1 MVAPSL
7 SSRGK
12 PAKFLKKGTET
23 TKSHRFE
30 TFSQRVSKLK
40 IDPIHRVRRTDFGEE
55 DGEEDETFSHF
66 RSSLDHWSEMNLS
79 EFFTEFVRRVNSLS
93 ESLPQVL
100 YHEEKIMALLVE
112 FIDKRDKL
120 SIEPLLSLLSQFAR
134 DLGVRFEK
142 HFATSVTLV
151 ASVAATHTDV
161 EVIEWSFTCLAWI
174 FKFLSRLLVPDLRQ
188 LLGIM
193 TPYLGKERQ
202 KPFVARFAAESMS
215 FLIRKA
221 GLVYHKNKAPL
232 NRAISFLFEDLRDS
246 TESRSLETYKEGLM
260 VMFSE
265 AIKGIKGGLYSNAS
279 DILKCLIEN
288 ATVNDEAQFS
298 LAEEVVC
305 GVLTNIIHVTTSETF
320 PELLKVVCAY
330 VEAGKSEHKA
340 SHIKLSSHLIF
351 VCVTTRKATRV
362 KDWKDVHQS
371 LVTLLQRA
379 LRGLETHRDTLPRI
393 LTSAAYALQLSPM
406 DEMMPFMRPIMEL
419 VSDERLTPYF
429 LSFCST
435 FSEFGPERFQI
446 VVLPYFQRFLISS
459 WKTKEEDLCL
469 SLIHLE
475 EVGCVTSIPSR
486 PGFIA
491 CPAEWRTHIIEK
503 LNKPGLSL
511 NEAAMLNAY
520 TKLRSVVSLSN
531 DATFLPRIVQS
542 LHKLVTES
550 LDESALE
557 DQPLN
562 MFSTGQGFQTY
573 VFLADQCG
581 SLDRSL
587 WQSILKVGPRFIRR
601 IPFLEATLNYITRLP
616 DLITE
621 TKEDLDF
628 LADGLIDNLTS
639 PSQPLR
645 LLSLKILLEL
655 AKATTGDLQN
665 TIAIAIEI
673 EESELSLQTS
683 RFLSMQVRKLGLL
696 YPQIIDH
703 TWLRRLVPKFCFGLF
718 SKQLG
723 QLWTD
728 SAETLKNVSQH
739 AVGEAVVTELCMLWL
754 QHNVDATNDE
764 SADEEP
770 GKNWSDFKCD
780 NALRIERIIE
790 AKFQNANDPKNAL
803 IESFNT
809 SHKTSGLIPMTA
821 RARSLQVLHVIPEVA
836 EKRSRQIVPLFLRWA
851 STETDGLK
859 LVENDAKSS
868 EVAGFE
874 DVTPIWAYKDR
885 LSLLGLFEKFIN
897 PRSLFKSA
905 QVYDALLSLTAH
917 GDSAVQKSALK
928 GLFTWKSSGVRPYE
942 ENLLNILD
950 ESRFRE
956 ELSVFVHIDD
966 EDSKIEKGHKAD
978 ILPILL
984 RLLYGRMISRAASSS
999 GSGGQTGRRK
1009 AILRIL
1015 AQMSEPDFEL
1025 FVQIAFGVLYDVNLL
1040 KDGQINHESFDSE
1053 LASERKQV
1061 GFLKMVETMLETLQS
1076 RMHTYAVKSM
1086 DAVFYCLVRA
1096 SRLLAL
1102 DSPDLENKAAVLR
1115 EIRSV
1120 GIRCASM
1127 IFSIAPDIDWTP
1139 FVGLLFTE
1147 VINPRLENFAIEN
1160 AQGISSFHRLFHEW
1174 VSAPKSIFYLTR
1186 FSKDVI
1192 PAVVDTL
1199 TVPSARD
1206 DVKVF
1211 ILEQIVQP
1219 IINQSTGRA
1228 VEESEEMS
1236 DISFKTIRY
1245 EILAPYVDRILGHL
1259 SQLLQS
1265 NPARPV
1271 LVSAVETLSLI
1282 APCVGTSSEIASLV
1296 RISTYLLR
1304 QPQDKISPK
1313 TKSGLL
1319 HSLQHFIPLS
1329 SIDKDPAFADEVFCT
1344 VSSLFDYFKDEQNR
1358 NVLSAV
1364 LHEFAKYDPELE
1376 EVSALC
1382 ADLNSIDT
1390 SKLDSIDYDRRLAAF
1405 RKINEDLWTSLN
1417 PKQWRP
1423 LLFNMLYHV
1432 KDEQELSIRSS
1443 ASHGIKRFIE
1453 RAADGESNQSSFAN
1467 LRDSVLLPA
1476 LQNGVRQRSEQVRSE
1491 FIVSLGHL
1499 VKLNPTLPS
1508 VQDLHVLLVAGDEEA
1523 SFFNN
1528 ILHIQ
1533 QHRRMRALRRLASE
1547 ASSGK
1552 INSSNISSVFF
1563 PLVEHFVFHI
1573 AEDET
1578 AHNLAAEAVATLGG
1592 LGEWL
1597 EWNQFRAIFR
1607 RYRANMTSK
1616 PEVERNMIRLLGR
1629 MTDAL
1634 STAFTQRHPKK
1645 DPEDTMEVDG
1655 DTTSEE
1661 PTKCRLALTLP
1672 APEKIATELTTHF
1685 LPFLTEFV
1693 HHKDEAQM
1701 SLRLPVAVTSIKL
1714 LKLLPEED
1722 MAIRLPAV
1730 LLDVCYVLRSK
1741 AQDSRDNA
1749 RKTLADIAIILGP
1762 TYFGYILKELRT
1774 ALARGYQLH
1783 VLSFTM
1789 HSILVSTTDE
1799 FEQGSLDHC
1808 LEQAVAIVM
1817 DDIFGV
1823 VGQEKDAEDYVSQM
1837 KEVKSSKSYDS
1848 MELLAKN
1855 SSVSRLGALIA
1866 PLQMLLREKLTA
1878 VLVRKIDE
1886 LFRRIGLGLL
1896 RNPGAESRDILVFCY
1911 EVIKES
1917 YKDANESQ
1925 ASSHTESAR
1934 NRRFLINMQG
1944 MKRGEKRGTTSSYL
1958 YKLSRFSLDVLR
1970 SVLNKYS
1977 SLLTANNLAGFL
1989 PIVGDT
1995 VIQSYEEVKIS
2006 AMRLLSTIIKL
2017 PLPEL
2022 DRNAPTYLVEA
2033 VKVVKE
2039 APSTNTEA
2047 AQAALKFIA
2056 SVLRE
2061 RKTVQLRDNHL
2072 SYLLKRL
2079 TNDIE
2084 EPDRQG
2090 LTFNFIRAV
2099 MDRKFLVPELYEL
2112 VDNIA
2117 RMMVTNQTKAAR
2129 DLARGVYVHFL
2140 LEYPQAKSRWSKQ
2153 LAFLAKNF
2161 DYQHREGRE
2170 SVMEAVHRLLNKT
2183 GGDLGQDIIS
2193 TFFLPVVLVMAN
2205 DETSE
2210 CRQMAGLLLSEFFG
2224 RADKERLQIMLKPL
2238 HSWLEQT
2245 ENKQLANTGLQAMR
2259 IFFEAEGTEK
2269 EKESRFVVETLPEL
2283 VNPIIEDTESEDW
2296 ETVYFSWQ
2304 LFLKICR
2311 AVPSVAF
2318 SEKCL
2323 GLWSSVQ
2330 ESLFYPHAWVKTCA
2344 ANLVGLWLADLAKTN
2359 ATEGYAN
2366 VPLAGKFGLQLDKDG
2381 LIKLTR
2387 GSIRSMQIPGV
2398 SEELAMQSV
2407 RNIVFLSRCFAV
2419 NGVEFSS
2426 KEAEEAKEDGPDD
2439 ESDAEE
2445 KADTEV
2451 ASPKSLLRYIFRQ
2464 LSNILRRETNSGKPS
2479 ALVPKSATMAL
2490 LAAVCRHLDANKL
2503 MGFLPVILLPLQ
2515 HLIDPNIPAPR
2526 SNDPDF
2532 QTGWKSLVTNA
2543 QEILDLLQ
2551 KKLGTTE
2558 YVDQMARIQE
2568 NIRARREQRRA
2579 KRRIE
2584 AVADPEKFGREK
2596 KRKNDR
2602 KHVKRKERGQEF
2614 RERRRGF

>member
-1 MVAPSL
+1 M
-7 SSRGK
+7 
-12 PAKFLKKGTET
+12 
-23 TKSHRFE
+23 
-30 TFSQRVSKLK
+30 
-40 IDPIHRVRRTDFGEE
+40 
-55 DGEEDETFSHF
+55 
-66 RSSLDHWSEMNLS
+66 
-79 EFFTEFVRRVNSLS
+79 
-93 ESLPQVL
+93 
-100 YHEEKIMALLVE
+100 
-112 FIDKRDKL
+112 
-120 SIEPLLSLLSQFAR
+120 
-134 DLGVRFEK
+134 
-142 HFATSVTLV
+142 
-151 ASVAATHTDV
+151 
-161 EVIEWSFTCLAWI
+161 
-174 FKFLSRLLVPDLRQ
+174 
-188 LLGIM
+188 
-193 TPYLGKERQ
+193 
-202 KPFVARFAAESMS
+202 
-215 FLIRKA
+215 
-221 GLVYHKNKAPL
+221 
-232 NRAISFLFEDLRDS
+232 
-246 TESRSLETYKEGLM
+246 
-260 VMFSE
+260 
-265 AIKGIKGGLYSNAS
+265 
-279 DILKCLIEN
+279 
-288 ATVNDEAQFS
+288 
-298 LAEEVVC
+298 
-305 GVLTNIIHVTTSETF
+305 
-320 PELLKVVCAY
+320 
-330 VEAGKSEHKA
+330 
-340 SHIKLSSHLIF
+340 
-351 VCVTTRKATRV
+351 
-362 KDWKDVHQS
+362 
-371 LVTLLQRA
+371 
-379 LRGLETHRDTLPRI
+379 
-393 LTSAAYALQLSPM
+393 
-406 DEMMPFMRPIMEL
+406 
-419 VSDERLTPYF
+419 
-429 LSFCST
+429 
-435 FSEFGPERFQI
+435 
-446 VVLPYFQRFLISS
+446 
-459 WKTKEEDLCL
+459 CL

-486 PGFIA
+486 PGFIT
-491 CPAEWRTHIIEK
+491 CPAEWKTHILEK
-503 LNKPGLSL
+503 LNKPVPSL
-511 NEAAMLNAY
+511 NAAAMLNAY
-520 TKLRSVVSLSN
+520 TKLRSAVSFSN
-531 DATFLPRIVQS
+531 DPAFLPQIVQS
-542 LHKLVTES
+542 LHKLLTGS
-550 LDESALE
+550 LDGSALE

-621 TKEDLDF
+621 TREDLGS

-696 YPQIIDH
+696 YPQVIEH

-723 QLWTD
+723 QLWID

-754 QHNVDATNDE
+754 QHNVDAPNDE

-780 NALRIERIIE
+780 NALRIERIIDT
-790 AKFQNANDPKNAL
+790 KFENANDPKDAL
-803 IESFNT
+803 IESFHT
-809 SHKTSGLIPMTA
+809 SHKTPDLIPVTA

-851 STETDGLK
+851 STETDSLK
-859 LVENDAKSS
+859 LVENVKSS
-868 EVAGFE
+868 ESAGLE

-928 GLFTWKSSGVRPYE
+928 GLFTWKSPGVRPYE

-1025 FVQIAFGVLYDVNLL
+1025 FVQIAFGVLHDVNLL
-1040 KDGQINHESFDSE
+1040 KDGQINNDSFDSE

-1076 RMHTYAVKSM
+1076 RMHIYAVKSM

-1120 GIRCASM
+1120 GTRCASM

-1186 FSKDVI
+1186 FSKNVV

-1219 IINQSTGRA
+1219 IISRSTGRA
-1228 VEESEEMS
+1228 VEESGEMS
-1236 DISFKTIRY
+1236 DISFQTIRE

-1259 SQLLQS
+1259 SKLLQS
-1265 NPARPV
+1265 SPARPV

-1282 APCVGTSSEIASLV
+1282 APCVETSSEIASLV

-1313 TKSGLL
+1313 TKSALL

-1329 SIDKDPAFADEVFCT
+1329 SIDKDPAFAEEVFCT

-1358 NVLSAV
+1358 NVLSTV
-1364 LHEFAKYDPELE
+1364 LHEFAKYDPELA
-1376 EVSALC
+1376 EVSDLC

-1390 SKLDSIDYDRRLAAF
+1390 SKLDSIDYDRRLSAF

-1432 KDEQELSIRSS
+1432 KDEQELSIRAS

-1453 RAADGESNQSSFAN
+1453 RAADGESNQSSFAT
-1467 LRDSVLLPA
+1467 LRDTVLLPA

-1491 FIVSLGHL
+1491 FVVALGHL

-1508 VQDLHVLLVAGDEEA
+1508 VQDLYVLLVAGDEEA

-1655 DTTSEE
+1655 DSSSEQ

-1730 LLDVCYVLRSK
+1730 LLDVCYILRSK

-1855 SSVSRLGALIA
+1855 SSVTRLGALIA

-1989 PIVGDT
+1989 PIVGDA

-2022 DRNAPTYLVEA
+2022 DQNAPTYLVEA

-2210 CRQMAGLLLSEFFG
+2210 CRQMAGLLLNEFFG

-2259 IFFEAEGTEK
+2259 IFFEAEGAEK
-2269 EKESRFVVETLPEL
+2269 EKESRFVIETLPEL
-2283 VNPIIEDTESEDW
+2283 INPIIEDTESEDW

-2344 ANLVGLWLADLAKTN
+2344 ANLVGLWLADLAKAN
-2359 ATEGYAN
+2359 ATDGYAN

-2381 LIKLTR
+2381 MIKLTR

-2445 KADTEV
+2445 EKADTEV

-2464 LSNILRRETNSGKPS
+2464 LSNILRRETISGKPS
-2479 ALVPKSATMAL
+2479 ALVPKAATMAL
-2490 LAAVCRHLDANKL
+2490 LAGICRHLDADKL
-2503 MGFLPVILLPLQ
+2503 IGFLPIILLPLQ

-2532 QTGWKSLVTNA
+2532 QTGWKSLVSNA

>member
-7 SSRGK
+7 SLRGK

-40 IDPIHRVRRTDFGEE
+40 IDPIHRVRRTGFGEE
-55 DGEEDETFSHF
+55 DGEDDETFSHF

-79 EFFTEFVRRVNSLS
+79 EFFTDFVRRVNPLS
-93 ESLPQVL
+93 ENLPQVL

-151 ASVAATHTDV
+151 ASVAATHADV

-232 NRAISFLFEDLRDS
+232 NRAISFLFQDLRNS
-246 TESRSLETYKEGLM
+246 TESRSLQTYKEGLM

-288 ATVNDEAQFS
+288 ATVNDEVQFS

-305 GVLTNIIHVTTSETF
+305 GVLTSIVHATTSETF
-320 PELLKVVCAY
+320 SELLKVVCAY
-330 VEAGKSEHKA
+330 VEVGNSANNVPHF
-340 SHIKLSSHLIF
+340 KLSSHLIF

-362 KDWKDVHQS
+362 INWKDVHQS
-371 LVTLLQRA
+371 LLTLLQRA
-379 LRGLETHRDTLPRI
+379 LKGLDAHRDTLPRI

-406 DEMMPFMRPIMEL
+406 DEMMPFMRPIME
-419 VSDERLTPYF
+419 VISDERLAPYF

-435 FSEFGPERFQI
+435 FSQFGSERFQI
-446 VVLPYFQRFLISS
+446 VVLQYFQRFLNSF

-469 SLIHLE
+469 SLIQLE
-475 EVGCVTSIPSR
+475 EVGCVTSQPSR
-486 PGFIA
+486 PGFVA
-491 CPAEWRTHIIEK
+491 CPTEWRSQILEK
-503 LNKPGLSL
+503 LNKPGPLVD
-511 NEAAMLNAY
+511 EAAMLNAY
-520 TKLRSVVSLSN
+520 TKLGAAISLSN
-531 DATFLPRIVQS
+531 DATVLPQIVQA
-542 LHKLVTES
+542 LHKLVTKS
-550 LDESALE
+550 LDESAS
-557 DQPLN
+557 DARPLDI
-562 MFSTGQGFQTY
+562 FSSGQGFQTY
-573 VFLADQCG
+573 VFLADQCD

-587 WQSILKVGPRFIRR
+587 WQSISKAGPRFIRQ

-621 TKEDLDF
+621 SKEDLDS
-628 LADGLIDNLTS
+628 LASGLIDNLTS

-645 LLSLKILLEL
+645 LLSLKILQEL
-655 AKATTGDLQN
+655 IKATTGDAQN
-665 TIAIAIEI
+665 TIGITIEI

-696 YPQIIDH
+696 YPQIVSH
-703 TWLRRLVPKFCFGLF
+703 SWLSKLVPKFCFGLF
-718 SKQLG
+718 SKKLG

-728 SAETLKNVSQH
+728 AAETLKNISQH
-739 AVGEAVVTELCMLWL
+739 AAGEAVVTELCMLWL
-754 QHNVDATNDE
+754 QHHADDTNDE
-764 SADEEP
+764 PTEEEP
-770 GKNWSDFKCD
+770 GKIWSDFRCD
-780 NALRIERIIE
+780 NALKIERILE
-790 AKFQNANDPKNAL
+790 ARFERVQVSKEAL

-809 SHKTSGLIPMTA
+809 NHKASDLIPVTA
-821 RARSLQVLHVIPEVA
+821 RARSLQVLHVIPELA

-851 STETDGLK
+851 STETDSGTVDSNPSEAVG
-859 LVENDAKSS
+859 VEEAAPK
-868 EVAGFE
+868 
-874 DVTPIWAYKDR
+874 WAYKDR
-885 LSLLGLFEKFIN
+885 LALLGLFEKFIN
-897 PRSLFKSA
+897 PRSLFKSS

-928 GLFTWKSSGVRPYE
+928 GLFTWKSPGVRPYE
-942 ENLLNILD
+942 ENLINILD

-966 EDSKIEKGHKAD
+966 EDSKIEKGHKPE

-1015 AQMSEPDFEL
+1015 AQMSELDFEL
-1025 FVQIAFGVLYDVNLL
+1025 FVQIAFGVLYDLNLS
-1040 KDGQINHESFDSE
+1040 KAGYIDNKSFNLE

-1076 RMHTYAVKSM
+1076 RMHAYAVKSM
-1086 DAVFYCLVRA
+1086 DAVTYCLVRA

-1102 DSPDLENKAAVLR
+1102 DSPDLESKAAVLR
-1115 EIRSV
+1115 EVRSV

-1139 FVGLLFTE
+1139 YVGLLFTE

-1160 AQGISSFHRLFHEW
+1160 AQGVSVFHRLFHEW

-1186 FSKDVI
+1186 FSRDVI
-1192 PAVVDTL
+1192 PAVIDTL

-1206 DVKVF
+1206 DVKVY
-1211 ILEQIVQP
+1211 ILEQIIQP
-1219 IINQSTGRA
+1219 IINHSTGRTI
-1228 VEESEEMS
+1228 EESGGMS
-1236 DISFKTIRY
+1236 DISPRTIRE
-1245 EILAPYVDRILGHL
+1245 EILAPYVDRILAHVGK
-1259 SQLLQS
+1259 LLQS
-1265 NPARPV
+1265 NPTRPV

-1282 APCVGTSSEIASLV
+1282 APCVETSAEIASLV

-1319 HSLQHFIPLS
+1319 YSLKHFIPLAS
-1329 SIDKDPAFADEVFCT
+1329 VEEDPSFAEEVFFT

-1364 LHEFAKYDPELE
+1364 LHEFAKHDADLK
-1376 EVSALC
+1376 EVSILC
-1382 ADLNSIDT
+1382 ADLNAVDT

-1405 RKINEDLWTSLN
+1405 RKINEDLWESLS

-1432 KDEQELSIRSS
+1432 KDEHELSIRSS

-1453 RAADGESNQSSFAN
+1453 RAADGEANQSSFAA

-1491 FIVSLGHL
+1491 FVTALGHL
-1499 VKLNPTLPS
+1499 VKLNPTLAS

-1533 QHRRMRALRRLASE
+1533 QHRRMRALRRLATE
-1547 ASSGK
+1547 AASGK
-1552 INSSNISSVFF
+1552 IDSSNISSVFF

-1592 LGEWL
+1592 LAEWL

-1616 PEVERNMIRLLGR
+1616 PEVEKNMIRLLGR

-1634 STAFTQRHPKK
+1634 SAAFIQRYPKSSF
-1645 DPEDTMEVDG
+1645 EGAMEID
-1655 DTTSEE
+1655 DSMSDQ
-1661 PTKCRLALTLP
+1661 PSKCRLALTLP
-1672 APEKIATELTTHF
+1672 APAKIATELTTHF

-1762 TYFGYILKELRT
+1762 SYFGYILKELRT

-1783 VLSFTM
+1783 VLSFTV

-1855 SSVSRLGALIA
+1855 SSVTRLGALIA

-1917 YKDANESQ
+1917 YKDANDAQ
-1925 ASSHTESAR
+1925 APSSTESAR

-1970 SVLNKYS
+1970 SVLNKYNF
-1977 SLLTANNLAGFL
+1977 LLTANNVAGFL
-1989 PIVGDT
+1989 PIIGDA

-2022 DRNAPTYLVEA
+2022 DRNASTYLAEA
-2033 VKVVKE
+2033 VKVIKE

-2061 RKTVQLRDNHL
+2061 RKTVELRDNHL

-2183 GGDLGQDIIS
+2183 GGDLGQEIIS

-2205 DETSE
+2205 DETVE
-2210 CRQMAGLLLSEFFG
+2210 CRQIAGLLLSEFFG
-2224 RADKERLQIMLKPL
+2224 RADRERLQIMLKPL
-2238 HSWLEQT
+2238 HSWIEQA

-2259 IFFEAEGTEK
+2259 IFFETEDTEK
-2269 EKESRFVVETLPEL
+2269 EKEGRFVVETLPEL
-2283 VNPIIEDTESEDW
+2283 INLIIEDPESEDW

-2304 LFLKICR
+2304 LFLKVCK

-2318 SEKCL
+2318 SEKCQ
-2323 GLWSSVQ
+2323 GLWSNVQ

-2344 ANLVGLWLADLAKTN
+2344 ANLIGLWLADLAKTN
-2359 ATEGYAN
+2359 ATEGYAH
-2366 VPLAGKFGLQLDKDG
+2366 VPLAGKYGLQLDKDG
-2381 LIKLTR
+2381 MIKITR
-2387 GSIRSMQIPGV
+2387 GSIRSVLIPGV
-2398 SEELAMQSV
+2398 TEELAMQSV

-2419 NGVEFSS
+2419 NAVEFSS
-2426 KEAEEAKEDGPDD
+2426 KEAEEAKEDGADDD
-2439 ESDAEE
+2439 ESVAEGE
-2445 KADTEV
+2445 RFDNTEV
-2451 ASPKSLLRYIFRQ
+2451 ASPKSLLHYIFQ
-2464 LSNILRRETNSGKPS
+2464 QISSILRRETVSSKAN
-2479 ALVPKSATMAL
+2479 ALVPKSAIMAL
-2490 LAAVCRHLDANKL
+2490 LAAVCRHLDADKL
-2503 MGFLPVILLPLQ
+2503 ICFLPIILLPLQ

-2526 SNDPDF
+2526 SSDPDF
-2532 QTGWKSLVTNA
+2532 QTSWKSLVTNA

-2568 NIRARREQRRA
+2568 NIRARREERRV
-2579 KRRIE
+2579 KRRID
-2584 AVADPEKFGREK
+2584 AVADPERFGREK
-2596 KRKNDR
+2596 RRKNDR
-2602 KHVKRKERGQEF
+2602 KHVKRKERGHEF